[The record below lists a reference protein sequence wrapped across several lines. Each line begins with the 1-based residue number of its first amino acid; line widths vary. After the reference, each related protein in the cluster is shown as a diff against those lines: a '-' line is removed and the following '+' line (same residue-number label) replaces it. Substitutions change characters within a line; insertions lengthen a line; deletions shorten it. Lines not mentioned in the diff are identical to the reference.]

1 MGIQNKAGLVGLAL
15 SLVSTQTVVLKGLER
30 ESTGCLVPLEGQ
42 PALPACCQHAG
53 LCLSAGR

>member
-15 SLVSTQTVVLKGLER
+15 SLVSTQAVVLKGLER

-42 PALPACCQHAG
+42 PALPA
-53 LCLSAGR
+53 